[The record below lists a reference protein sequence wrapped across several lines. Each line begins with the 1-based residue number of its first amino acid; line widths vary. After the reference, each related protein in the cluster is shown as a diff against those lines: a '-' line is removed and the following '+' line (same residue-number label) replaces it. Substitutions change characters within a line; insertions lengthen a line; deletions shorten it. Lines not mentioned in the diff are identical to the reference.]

1 MMKRNILAVVIP
13 ALLAAGAANAA
24 EIYNK
29 NANKLDFYGKAVGE
43 HIWTTNGNTS
53 NEDTTYARIGFK
65 GETQINDQI
74 TGYGQWEY
82 NLDASNVEGSQGTKT
97 RLAFAGLKFGD
108 AGSIDYGRNYGAIYD
123 VAAYTDMLVEW
134 GGDSWAATD
143 NFMNGRTTGVLT
155 YRNSD
160 FFGLVDGLSFAL
172 QYQGKN
178 DRNSPINVD
187 YDDDNG
193 SAQSYSLSGNGAKA
207 NGDGFSSSVQYAFLD
222 GFSVAAGYETADRTN
237 AQVNPTT
244 YVIPAGPYAGQIY
257 GAASAGGDRAE
268 AWSTAFKY
276 DANNV
281 YAAVMYAETTNMTRE
296 PDSNFANKT
305 QNIEAVVQYQFD
317 FGLRPSIGYVQSK
330 GKDLLAR
337 TNITNGESFNGGDA
351 DLVKYIEVGTWYY
364 FNKNMNVYAAYKFNL
379 LDDNDY
385 SKTTGLATDDQAAVG
400 IVYQF

>member
-43 HIWTTNGNTS
+43 HIWTTNGDTNS
-53 NEDTTYARIGFK
+53 NDTTYARIGFK

-82 NLDASNVEGSQGTKT
+82 NLDASNAEGAQGTKT

-155 YRNSD
+155 YRNNN

-178 DRNSPINVD
+178 ERNSPIDVD
-187 YDDDNG
+187 YNDNG
-193 SAQSYSLSGNGAKA
+193 SVNSVNLAGNGAKA
-207 NGDGFSSSVQYAFLD
+207 NGDGVSSSVQYEFLE
-222 GFSVAAGYETADRTN
+222 GFSVAAGYETADRTD
-237 AQVNPTT
+237 AQVNPATFTT
-244 YVIPAGPYAGQIY
+244 PGGVLVGT
-257 GAASAGGDRAE
+257 ASAGGDRAE
-268 AWSTAFKY
+268 AWSIASKY

-281 YAAVMYAETTNMTRE
+281 YAAVMYAQTYNMTRE

-337 TNITNGESFNGGDA
+337 TSTKGTFNGGDA

-379 LDDNDY
+379 LNDNDY
-385 SKTTGLATDDQAAVG
+385 SKASGNATDDQAAVG

>member
-13 ALLAAGAANAA
+13 ALLVAGAANAA

-43 HIWTTNGNTS
+43 HIWTTNGDTG

-65 GETQINDQI
+65 GETQINDQLV
-74 TGYGQWEY
+74 GYGQWEY
-82 NLDASNVEGSQGTKT
+82 NMDASNAEGSQGTKT

-108 AGSIDYGRNYGAIYD
+108 AGSLDYGRNYGAIYD

-134 GGDSWAATD
+134 GGDSRAATD
-143 NFMNGRTTGVLT
+143 NFMNGRSSGLLT

-178 DRNSPINVD
+178 ERSNPVVTTFNSDGTVKD
-187 YDDDNG
+187 VGYG
-193 SAQSYSLSGNGAKA
+193 GNGAKA
-207 NGDGFSSSVQYAFLD
+207 NGDGFSTSAQYDFGNGIAL
-222 GFSVAAGYETADRTN
+222 AAGYEVADRTN
-237 AQVNPTT
+237 DQVNPGSTT
-244 YVIPAGPYAGQIY
+244 IGGVTHTW
-257 GAASAGGDRAE
+257 ASAGGSKAE
-268 AWSTAFKY
+268 AWSTAAKY
-276 DANNV
+276 DANNI
-281 YAAVMYAETTNMTRE
+281 YAAVMYAETLNMTRE
-296 PDSNFANKT
+296 PDNNFANKT
-305 QNIEAVVQYQFD
+305 QNFEAVVQYQFD
-317 FGLRPSIGYVQSK
+317 FGLRPSLGYVQSK
-330 GKDLLAR
+330 GKDLIGR
-337 TNITNGESFNGGDA
+337 GDFKGGDA

-379 LDDNDY
+379 LDDNAY
-385 SKTTGLATDDQAAVG
+385 SAETGLATDDQAAVG